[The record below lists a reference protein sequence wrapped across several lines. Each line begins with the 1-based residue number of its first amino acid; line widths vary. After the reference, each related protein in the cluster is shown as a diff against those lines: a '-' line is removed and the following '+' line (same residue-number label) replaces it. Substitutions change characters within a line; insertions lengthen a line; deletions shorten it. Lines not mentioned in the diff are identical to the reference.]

1 MPTSGTWPMKLATAP
16 IFGLLFLIEST
27 SAVRSKSPRCT
38 RIFNSAPGD
47 RRKERDLVARLDGR
61 GGLDHFLVDC
71 GPDQPLFREYRLPVA
86 PAFHQIR
93 AQGRDRPAPP
103 PHSHFLDVLSHR
115 LSHSSHTAH

>member
-71 GPDQPLFREYRLPVA
+71 GPDQPLFPEYRLPVPA
-86 PAFHQIR
+86 PFPQLL
-93 AQGRDRPAPP
+93 AQRPALPDPP
-103 PHSHFLDVLSHR
+103 PPS
-115 LSHSSHTAH
+115 